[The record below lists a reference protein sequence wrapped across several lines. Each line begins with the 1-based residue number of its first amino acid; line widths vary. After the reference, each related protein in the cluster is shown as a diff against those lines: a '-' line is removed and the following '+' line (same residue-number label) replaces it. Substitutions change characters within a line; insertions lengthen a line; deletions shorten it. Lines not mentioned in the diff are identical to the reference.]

1 VDTTEAEVRRN
12 VGYLIWRLSMRWR
25 AAMDRALAPMGLTQ
39 AQYSVLAPLYS
50 MSRAGAR
57 PSQRELADLT
67 GLDAV
72 YISKLVRALE
82 REGFVTRST
91 KAADPRAVELSLTE
105 QGAAALQEAVKV
117 VSELRQ
123 RLTEPL
129 GGTAGARTA
138 QLAEMLRQLLD
149 APETSSP

>member
-1 VDTTEAEVRRN
+1 MDTTEAEVRRN

-82 REGFVTRST
+82 REGFVTRSP